1 MTGRSDS
8 DKIDPVRGSASGRL
22 LFGAALVF
30 AVGATL
36 TLVFETNSQWL
47 KLAVIAALWAAFFG
61 AMLSVKYRHQA
72 AARAGEVADLQ
83 AVYELELEPK
93 DAGLEDIAALRT
105 ELRALRENLERLT
118 GGEVLV
124 ERFALRAQSTRM
136 RTIGDPMA
144 ASAIAADE
152 APRSITAGPGRQAPN
167 RARTV
172 D

>member
-83 AVYELELEPK
+83 AV
-93 DAGLEDIAALRT
+93 GAALDEALVPCSAPAPSQSLPDLPLRPHRQPQRALPGVWNERPRQSFDSLSART
-105 ELRALRENLERLT
+105 ESR
-118 GGEVLV
+118 
-124 ERFALRAQSTRM
+124 
-136 RTIGDPMA
+136 
-144 ASAIAADE
+144 IAHE
-152 APRSITAGPGRQAPN
+152 HF
-167 RARTV
+167 
-172 D
+172 